1 MRRLQF
7 YILVAIVLFVAACNN
22 ETPKTTL
29 PEFETFEYEMI
40 EENNYSI
47 TISYERI
54 ANTDANKAYAL
65 IDSMNYH
72 TTFGEFALEEPDL
85 QRSAEMMAKDALVGI
100 ELYDIF
106 DLAYDMHLYQV
117 ASLVRNNT
125 IVCYDTVM
133 ESNFGG
139 IYPIVSHGY
148 ECYDLASG
156 NAYDFSYLA
165 EGEWTDAL
173 RIVLFDKMIAEHG
186 TNITVPSA
194 ENLHISNI
202 IYLSDTGIVF
212 MYQSFEVGS
221 PDMDNVFVELSDEEL
236 AATGAPIVWE

>member
-1 MRRLQF
+1 MRKLQF
-7 YILVAIVLFVAACNN
+7 YILAAIAMFVAACGN

-40 EENNYSI
+40 EEDSYSI

-54 ANTDANKAYAL
+54 ANTDASKAYAL

-72 TTFGEFALEEPDL
+72 TTFGEFALEQPDL
-85 QRSAEMMAKDALVGI
+85 QRSAEMMAQDALVGM

-117 ASLVRNNT
+117 ASLVRNNS

-139 IYPIVSHGY
+139 IYPIVSQSY

-156 NAYDFSYLA
+156 NVYDFSYLA

-173 RIVLFDKMIAEHG
+173 SVVLFDKMIAEHG
-186 TNITVPSA
+186 SDITVPSA
-194 ENLHISNI
+194 DNLHISNI

-212 MYQSFEVGS
+212 MYQAFEVGS

>member
-1 MRRLQF
+1 MRRAKY
-7 YILVAIVLFVAACNN
+7 YILAAILMLVAACNN
-22 ETPKTTL
+22 EAAKSTL

-40 EENNYSI
+40 EEDNYSI

-54 ANTDANKAYAL
+54 ANTEADKAYAL

-72 TTFGEFALEEPDL
+72 TTFGEFALDEPDL
-85 QRSAEMMAKDALVGI
+85 QRSAEMMAEDALIGI

-139 IYPIVSHGY
+139 IYPIVSQSY

-173 RIVLFDKMIAEHG
+173 RGVLFDKMIAEHG
-186 TNITVPSA
+186 SDITVPAA
-194 ENLHISNI
+194 ENLHISSI
-202 IYLSDTGIVF
+202 IYLSETGIVF
-212 MYQSFEVGS
+212 MYQSFEVGA
-221 PDMDNVFVELSDEEL
+221 PDMENVFVELSDEEL

>member
-1 MRRLQF
+1 MRRLRF
-7 YILVAIVLFVAACNN
+7 YILAAIALFAAACGN
-22 ETPKTTL
+22 EPQKSTL

-40 EENNYSI
+40 EEGNYSI

-54 ANTDANKAYAL
+54 ANRDANEAYAI

-72 TTFGEFALEEPDL
+72 TTFGEFALEQPDL
-85 QRSAEMMAKDALVGI
+85 QRSAEMMAQDALVGI

-186 TNITVPSA
+186 SDITVPSA
-194 ENLHISNI
+194 EFLHISNTT
-202 IYLSDTGIVF
+202 YLTDTGIVF

-236 AATGAPIVWE
+236 AATGAPVVWE